1 MSGTPVPWTRG
12 GSDGRRHARLAD
24 LCGRGVDGSEHS
36 RRALEW
42 AAGEARLRGAV
53 LRIVYAL
60 PIGLTR
66 SGGPDPHVDAAARG
80 LADLAALARQLDRR
94 PLTVTNDIVDGLPV
108 KVLIEESR
116 HCALLVLGS
125 RGHGGFANLLLG
137 STAVE
142 VTARTACPVVVVP
155 PGADVRNRSGAVV
168 VGVDDSTGCESALE
182 FAFARAAQRRARLVA
197 LQVWN
202 LPRQFSGHSTAD
214 VDRVRSDSESL
225 LARAVIPWQDRFPD
239 VIVETRSI
247 EGHVVAELAAVSAA
261 GGEVV
266 VVGGRGR
273 SVVAGAFL
281 GSVSQGLLR
290 HAVVPVAIAR

>member
-1 MSGTPVPWTRG
+1 M
-12 GSDGRRHARLAD
+12 AD
-24 LCGRGVDGSEHS
+24 VTNASRPSVVVGVDGSEHS

-53 LRIVYAL
+53 LRIVPAL
-60 PIGLTR
+60 PVGLTR

-80 LADLAALARQLDRR
+80 LADLAALARRLDRR
-94 PLTVTNDIVDGLPV
+94 PVAVTSDIVNGLPV
-108 KVLIEESR
+108 KVLTEESR

-125 RGHGGFANLLLG
+125 RGHGGFANLVLG

-168 VGVDDSTGCESALE
+168 VGVDDSTGSESALE
-182 FAFARAAQRRARLVA
+182 FAFARAEQRRAHLVA
-197 LQVWN
+197 VQVWN
-202 LPRQFSGHSTAD
+202 PPKQFSGHSAAD
-214 VDRVRSDSESL
+214 IERVRRDSEEL
-225 LARAVIPWQDRFPD
+225 LANTVARWQIRFPD

-247 EGHVVAELAAVSAA
+247 EGHVVAELAAASV

-266 VVGGRGR
+266 VVGRRGR

-281 GSVSQGLLR
+281 GSVGQGLLR
-290 HAVVPVAIAR
+290 HAVVPVVIAR